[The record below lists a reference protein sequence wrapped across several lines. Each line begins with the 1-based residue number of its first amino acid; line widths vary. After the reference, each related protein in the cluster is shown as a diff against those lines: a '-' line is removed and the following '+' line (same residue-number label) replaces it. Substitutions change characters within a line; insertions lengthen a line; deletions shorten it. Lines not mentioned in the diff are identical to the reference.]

1 MLLSVK
7 TIDLN
12 RKISDEDH
20 VRDHLDYKLF
30 ALFPTS

>member
-12 RKISDEDH
+12 RKISDEAH

-30 ALFPTS
+30 YFFLTS